1 MLLIVNAIHSQSHSM
16 LNYPDIDPV
25 AFSLG
30 PLTVHWYG
38 LMYLF
43 GFLAAWQLALRR
55 SRRPWSPVTKNQVED
70 LIVYS
75 AFGVILGGRFGY
87 VVFYNLE
94 KWLSDPLWLFRI
106 WEGGMSFHGGL
117 VGVLVALWLFGR
129 KIHQPFLVL
138 GDFVAPLVPIGLGLG
153 RLGNFI
159 GQELWGRST
168 DAWVGMVFPNDP
180 QQLPRHPSQLYEFL
194 LEGILLFTLLFLY
207 SGKPR
212 PRGVISGL
220 FLLLY
225 GCFRFIVEWFREP
238 DSHIGFD
245 LFEWMTRGQ
254 ILCLPMMAFGI
265 ILILWG
271 QFGSGSETVASGT
284 TGKPASGKDVK

>member
-1 MLLIVNAIHSQSHSM
+1 MLS
-16 LNYPDIDPV
+16 YPNIDPV

-30 PLTVHWYG
+30 PLSVHWYG
-38 LMYLF
+38 LMYLL
-43 GFLAAWQLALRR
+43 GFVGAWRLALRR
-55 SRRPWSPVTKNQVED
+55 SKRPWSPVRKNQIED

-87 VVFYNLE
+87 VIFYHFE

-117 VGVLVALWLFGR
+117 LGVLVAIWLYGR
-129 KIHQPFLVL
+129 KIKQPFLAL
-138 GDFVAPLVPIGLGLG
+138 GDFVAPMVPIGLGLG

-159 GQELWGRST
+159 GQELWGRPT
-168 DAWVGMVFPNDP
+168 DAWVGMIFPRDNE
-180 QQLPRHPSQLYEFL
+180 QLARHPSQLYEFL
-194 LEGILLFTLLFLY
+194 LEGVVLYTLLILC
-207 SGKPR
+207 SRKPR

-220 FLLLY
+220 FLVFY

-245 LFEWMTRGQ
+245 LFDWMTRGQ
-254 ILCLPMMAFGI
+254 LLCLPMVTFGLL
-265 ILILWG
+265 LILWG
-271 QFGSGSETVASGT
+271 YLGPKSEIAV
-284 TGKPASGKDVK
+284 VKTSTNREVK